1 MIAQTNKPDK
11 RVCLSRLNQT
21 KLCDKKVN
29 IAQFDWVTCTGSTYT
44 FCVAVTKIEKFV
56 MIAHSLCAVPAH

>member
-11 RVCLSRLNQT
+11 RVRLSRLNQT

-29 IAQFDWVTCTGSTYT
+29 TAQFEWVTCAGSTYI
-44 FCVAVTKIEKFV
+44 FCVTIFV
-56 MIAHSLCAVPAH
+56 MIAHSPCAVPAH